1 MSVIKKAGQFCLLY
15 LRSLLFPLYKIPFI
29 LLNLLFGMYAF
40 VYNDQGQDLM
50 ATLNQY
56 AFYQKGYLTT
66 FICFL
71 VVWGIG
77 IWNAA
82 RLLLTA
88 ANLNAF
94 IEYQVS
100 NQALQQVGIDSV
112 IKAKGNW
119 AVVRIN
125 LTYKEMVQRMIRWLP
140 RVLSVLPYVFVAWGC
155 IRQYHTWADVNW
167 INLILFII
175 LTVLQ
180 LVLLAKREQIAQS
193 MGMVIKK
200 YQTIQNR
207 FTLQEVRG
215 IKNIMTTSGTFIY
228 SWVNLGLLVIMLVI
242 ASYWAFKAPSDNG
255 CPGLI
260 IVCGLS
266 VYILL
271 GLIFNLLMLW
281 YKVPVFLLLL
291 LVSVLFFSTCNNN
304 HRIQVMQPAKDSLWK
319 IRNTEPFSDITYA
332 QNWLK
337 YKWNAGLLDTNSTI
351 FIVASEGGGIRNCY
365 WTYLVLNKLQQI
377 NDTFYDRTFAVS
389 GVSGGS
395 IGLGMYYNYQ
405 YYKTHPV
412 SERAQDPGTQDPSDT
427 LQRICSADYL
437 SRVSFGFMFPDMLQR
452 FLPFA
457 IDRWDR
463 SKMLA
468 NSFDDGFSHMSGS
481 PNGFLSKNYLEPWMN
496 ASTAYRYPVVLYN
509 TILNE
514 AGAKAVFSP
523 YRLSAKFYP
532 GVVDLLTQ
540 MNASVPTKEAMTSS
554 ARFPILT
561 APGLVTG
568 YDNSGH
574 PQRRLGHISDG
585 GGYENTGIQT
595 AEQTALLLRYCM
607 AKDSAHDYRN
617 VKIKIIYIGTG
628 SDLLELSDTDQVVLN
643 EKNVINRGYEFAW
656 ANGGIQTIFGWIKSA
671 QNVTVRLDPSL
682 SVLQFGLNTEADSGK
697 HPHRIPLGW
706 YLSDTSRHLL
716 ELQLTD
722 SLKRAKSVDN
732 SLKSFKQYF
741 YSR

>member
-1 MSVIKKAGQFCLLY
+1 MSVIKQAMQLCLLY
-15 LRSLLFPLYKIPFI
+15 LRSFLYPLYKIPFI

-100 NQALQQVGIDSV
+100 NALLAKAGIGAV

-125 LTYKEMVQRMIRWLP
+125 LAYKEMVQRMIRWLP

-155 IRQYHTWADVNW
+155 IRQYHVWADVNW
-167 INLILFII
+167 INLILFFI

-180 LVLLAKREQIAQS
+180 LVLLANREQIAQS
-193 MGMVIKK
+193 MGMVWKK
-200 YQTIQNR
+200 GIAGSNR
-207 FTLQEVRG
+207 FSLQEVRG
-215 IKNIMTTSGTFIY
+215 IRNIMISSGTYIN
-228 SWVNLGLLVIMLVI
+228 SWVNLGLLVIMMI
-242 ASYWAFKAPSDNG
+242 ISSYWAFKAPSDNG

-291 LVSVLFFSTCNNN
+291 LVSALFFSTCNNN
-304 HRIQVMQPAKDSLWK
+304 HRIQVMQPVKDSLWK
-319 IRNTEPFSDITYA
+319 IRNTESFSDITYA

-337 YKWNAGLLDTNSTI
+337 YKWNTGVLDTNSTI

-365 WTYLVLNKLQQI
+365 WTYLVLNQLQQKQPL
-377 NDTFYDRTFAVS
+377 FYDRTFAVS

-412 SERAQDPGTQDPSDT
+412 TERAQDPGTQDPSDT

-452 FLPFA
+452 FLPVA

-468 NSFDDGFSHMSGS
+468 NSFDDGFSHISRS
-481 PNGFLSKNYLEPWMN
+481 PKGFLSKNYLEPWMN

-514 AGAKAVFSP
+514 AGAKAIFSP

-532 GVVDLLTQ
+532 GVVDLLSE

-561 APGLVTG
+561 APGLVSA
-568 YDNSGH
+568 YDDAGKVK
-574 PQRRLGHISDG
+574 QLLGHISDG

-607 AKDSAHDYRN
+607 AKDSTHDYRKVN
-617 VKIKIIYIGTG
+617 IKIIYIGTG
-628 SDLLELSDTDQVVLN
+628 SDLLELSDTDTIELN
-643 EKNVINRGYEFAW
+643 EKDVIHRGYEFAW
-656 ANGGIQTIFGWIKSA
+656 ASGGIQTIFGWIKSA
-671 QNVTVRLDPSL
+671 QNFNVRIDPSL

-716 ELQLTD
+716 ELQLYD
-722 SLKRAKSVDN
+722 SVKRAKSVDS
-732 SLKSFKQYF
+732 SLKSFEGYF
-741 YSR
+741 